1 MKMNYLIKKINTI
14 QLKNKHYL
22 IKKINT
28 IQLKN

>member
-1 MKMNYLIKKINTI
+1 MNYLIKKINTI